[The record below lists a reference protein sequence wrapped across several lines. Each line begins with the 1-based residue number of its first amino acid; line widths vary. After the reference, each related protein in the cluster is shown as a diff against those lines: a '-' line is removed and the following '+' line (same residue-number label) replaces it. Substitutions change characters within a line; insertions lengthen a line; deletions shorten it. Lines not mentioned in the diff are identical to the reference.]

1 MLEEVEEWMSWR
13 RSVCPS
19 TVQARHGILS
29 NEISR
34 WASTCVMSASSSIFV
49 AIFVFSYLVLHSIW
63 LGCVST
69 TWKACCMCW
78 KPPRFSNICH
88 CHHIGPQGS

>member
-1 MLEEVEEWMSWR
+1 MDVVETECLSQH
-13 RSVCPS
+13 RSGS
-19 TVQARHGILS
+19 TWDSS
-29 NEISR
+29 NEIFR

-69 TWKACCMCW
+69 TLKACCMCW